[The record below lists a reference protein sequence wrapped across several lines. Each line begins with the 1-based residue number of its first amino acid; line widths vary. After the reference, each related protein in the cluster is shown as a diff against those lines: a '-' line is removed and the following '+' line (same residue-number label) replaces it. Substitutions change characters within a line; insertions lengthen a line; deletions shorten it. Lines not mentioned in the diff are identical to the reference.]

1 MSAMTRSTKLDEAA
15 LLTTLR
21 KQQHVIGRGQALACG
36 MTEGALRHRT
46 APGGRWRRLLPGVYL
61 AATGLPTMVQL
72 EVAALLYAG
81 SGSVITGAAALRH
94 QGLRAPRTERITVL
108 IPAGRAVRS
117 VSFVQ
122 VWRTTRMPPVF
133 LEDGPVRVALP
144 PRAAADAARS
154 LTGLRDVRAVIAD
167 AVQKNQCPAFLLAE
181 ELDSGSTSGSAL
193 PRRVLAEISEG
204 IRSVAE
210 AEFRDLIRRA
220 RLPMPL
226 FNAGI
231 YAGQEFV
238 AIADAWWPDAGV
250 VAEVDSREWHLSPAD
265 WENTMKRH
273 AAMTAHGILVLHFTP
288 SQIRRDEATVAADLR
303 SAIAA
308 GRGRPPLA
316 LRTRPATA

>member
-1 MSAMTRSTKLDEAA
+1 MSAMTRSTKLDDAA

-21 KQQHVIGRGQALACG
+21 KQKQVIGRGQALACG

-61 AATGLPTMVQL
+61 AATGLPTVVQL

-81 SGSVITGAAALRH
+81 SGILITGAAALRH

-181 ELDSGSTSGSAL
+181 ELDSGSGPRSPPAAGGHRWPCAPGPVQEARGACVARGAGTGSPGL
-193 PRRVLAEISEG
+193 G
-204 IRSVAE
+204 GGT
-210 AEFRDLIRRA
+210 FRAGARRA
-220 RLPMPL
+220 R
-226 FNAGI
+226 A
-231 YAGQEFV
+231 
-238 AIADAWWPDAGV
+238 
-250 VAEVDSREWHLSPAD
+250 SPA
-265 WENTMKRH
+265 RR
-273 AAMTAHGILVLHFTP
+273 ARSGP
-288 SQIRRDEATVAADLR
+288 SPR
-303 SAIAA
+303 SRAWA
-308 GRGRPPLA
+308 
-316 LRTRPATA
+316 RPA